1 MSEASTTSKSSN
13 LDPAQERY
21 LLTTLLNQKSPFFE
35 ETHILYILLINL
47 VVSLSEPVMHVAEP
61 YLIGQDAAAIL
72 WEGNLTLWLYLS
84 LPAFDFPKWDA
95 PIPPLPPP
103 PGKTE
108 KGGGDGRIHVTIDL
122 PALAKAVCDVTL
134 LYRPSGQITISHK
147 CYGSASKLAP

>member
-103 PGKTE
+103 PPE
-108 KGGGDGRIHVTIDL
+108 KLKKEGEMDEYTSQSTCR
-122 PALAKAVCDVTL
+122 PWR
-134 LYRPSGQITISHK
+134 RPSVTSHSCTGPAAKLRSVIS
-147 CYGSASKLAP
+147 ATVPRQN